1 MHYVA
6 PMRAVATVDAKTLR
20 LLALVALWLKTE
32 KANSKA

>member
-6 PMRAVATVDAKTLR
+6 PMRAVATVDQKTLR

-32 KANSKA
+32 KANSKP